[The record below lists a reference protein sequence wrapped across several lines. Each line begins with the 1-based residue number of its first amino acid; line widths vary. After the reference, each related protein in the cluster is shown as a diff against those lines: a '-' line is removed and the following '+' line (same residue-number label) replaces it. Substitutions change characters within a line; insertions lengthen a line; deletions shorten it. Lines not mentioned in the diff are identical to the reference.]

1 MFIGLM
7 IGAFFGCLTAFVTW
21 GWKDNLYLGL
31 VVGCSMLINM
41 TLATVIGT
49 FTPFALKKFKID
61 PAIASGPVIATAIDV
76 LGLIVYL
83 SMVTFYF
90 IQTN

>member
-1 MFIGLM
+1 M
-7 IGAFFGCLTAFVTW
+7 A
-21 GWKDNLYLGL
+21 
-31 VVGCSMLINM
+31 
-41 TLATVIGT
+41 LATVIGT

-83 SMVTFYF
+83 SMVTFCLLKLS
-90 IQTN
+90 